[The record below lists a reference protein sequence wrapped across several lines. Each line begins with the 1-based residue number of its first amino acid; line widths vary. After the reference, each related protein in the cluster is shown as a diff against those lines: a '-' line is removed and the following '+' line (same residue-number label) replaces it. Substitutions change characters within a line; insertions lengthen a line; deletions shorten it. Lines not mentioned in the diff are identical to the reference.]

1 MVTGCSLFCAGAL
14 ICLLHFLRMN
24 IFRFFASLRLAIAAN
39 VSLLC
44 AQPSALPGSWK
55 VDENSVPLVM
65 EVAIV
70 RTGRSNPGQA
80 EQLKA
85 NPKALQNIVQ
95 SLVYTFREDGVY
107 LARSL
112 QGEQSGKWRID
123 GNNLVT
129 EFAGMPERRDSLLS
143 ITPQQLRLFNRD
155 IRQAITYLP
164 AAESDGSAAPKPIR
178 SGTEPGPAEKD
189 LLRPHAITRVH
200 VVDVKKGRL
209 LEDYT
214 VIWKAG
220 KITDVLPA
228 NRATLPPDAV
238 QIDGRGKFLIPGLM
252 DSHIHFFQS
261 AGLYT
266 RPDGLDFRMIMPY
279 EKDQQ
284 WIRENHH
291 HTMKRYLAT
300 GITTVVDVGGP
311 FYNFT
316 IRDSINSRLPAP
328 RTIVTGPLISTYAPP
343 NLDERDPPIIKAH
356 TPEEAREQVRRQL
369 PFKPAFIKIWFVI
382 LPGQTA
388 RQFEAE
394 VAAAIDEAHRH
405 HLRVAIHAT
414 EYETAKEAIR
424 LGADILVHSIEDAD
438 VNDDFLKLLKSK
450 NIVYIPTLQV
460 GQQFFRMLTQK
471 LDFTTHELA
480 WADPT
485 QLGSLFDLRHLD
497 PKKLNGF
504 DYRPL
509 VERFPIPSKS
519 DSIMLRNLKR
529 VAQHGITIATGT
541 DAGNPGVAHGAS
553 YMREILLMQEAGLT
567 PHQVL
572 RASTLDAARAFQV
585 DSQHGSIEKGK
596 FADFVLLEENPLKS
610 LRAIEEISM
619 TFLNGRGYRPEDLL
633 PKNVDELAKAE
644 VNAYNA
650 RNIDAFVA
658 RYAPTA
664 EIYDLANP
672 TTPIAVGHD
681 QIRRTWG
688 ALFDQFPDLH
698 CEVTSRTII
707 GNRCV
712 AIESI
717 TGVGPQPEQG
727 VGIYYFNLETG
738 LIEKVYFMN

>member
-1 MVTGCSLFCAGAL
+1 MFYTAVWFDYFP
-14 ICLLHFLRMN
+14 FLRMN
-24 IFRFFASLRLAIAAN
+24 MYRFFASLGLAIAAN
-39 VSLLC
+39 ILRLC

-55 VDENSVPLVM
+55 VSENSLPLVM
-65 EVAIV
+65 EVAFV
-70 RTGRSNPGQA
+70 RTGKIDPGQA
-80 EQLKA
+80 IQLKA
-85 NPKALQNIVQ
+85 NPKALQDIVQ
-95 SLVYTFREDGVY
+95 SLVYTFRKDGVY
-107 LARSL
+107 LVRSL
-112 QGEQSGKWRID
+112 QGEQAGKWRIEK
-123 GNNLVT
+123 NELVT
-129 EFAGMPERRDSLLS
+129 VFVGMPERRDSLIS
-143 ITPQQLRLFNRD
+143 ITPQQLRLFNRE
-155 IRQAITYLP
+155 IGKAIMYKP
-164 AAESDGSAAPKPIR
+164 AAEPDGSIGSVLVKA
-178 SGTEPGPAEKD
+178 GTDPEPVQND
-189 LLRPHAITRVH
+189 LSRPHAITHVH
-200 VVDVKKGRL
+200 VLDVNKGRL
-209 LEDYT
+209 LKDHT

-220 KITDVLPA
+220 RITDVLPA
-228 NRATLPPDAV
+228 DRATLPADAV
-238 QIDGRGKFLIPGLM
+238 QIDGRGKFLIPGMM

-291 HTMKRYLAT
+291 NTMKRYLAT

-316 IRDSINSRLPAP
+316 IRDSINPKLPAP

-343 NLDERDPPIIKAH
+343 NLDERDPPIIKVN

-438 VNDDFLKLLKSK
+438 VTNDFLKLLKSK

-471 LDFTTHELA
+471 LDFTKHELA

-485 QLGSLFDLRHLD
+485 QLSTLFDLRHLD
-497 PKKLNGF
+497 PKKINGF

-509 VERFPIPSKS
+509 VESFPIPSKS

-529 VAQHGITIATGT
+529 VAQYGITIVTGT

-567 PHQVL
+567 PDQVL
-572 RASTLDAARAFQV
+572 RASTIDAARAFQV
-585 DSQHGSIEKGK
+585 DSQYGSIEKGK
-596 FADFVLLEENPLKS
+596 FADFVLLKENPLES
-610 LRAIEEISM
+610 LRAIEKITM
-619 TFLNGRGYRPEDLL
+619 TFLNGSGYRPEDLI
-633 PKNVDELAKAE
+633 PKSVDELAKAE

-672 TTPIAVGHD
+672 TMPIAVGHD
-681 QIRRTWG
+681 QIRQTWG
-688 ALFDQFPDLH
+688 ALFDRFPDLH

-738 LIEKVYFMN
+738 LIEKVYFVN